1 MDTNKTDLDKNIQI
15 EEKTIRMRYAKG
27 RSIKWIRSVLLHA
40 NDFWFVWALLAGLV
54 LLALVLKLPTFW
66 VTILEL
72 LFFLYIILKP
82 MGAVYALVG
91 ASTSLQAF
99 FINFI
104 LITMAFA
111 GIYYGLFFKDAGIC
125 FQGEVAQIDYTIFKD
140 HPDKNMLFLSD
151 TTRTTYLEER
161 NLDGK
166 NVSEEVTQT
175 KVETMRYQRIT
186 FSIVLENTLITSLT
200 QDPSDLYYVISDLGE
215 SMNAIS
221 SDHQKTKLFSYTL
234 LLHILIS
241 WLFLGVFISLVYSKF
256 RYEA

>member
-1 MDTNKTDLDKNIQI
+1 MNQLNSDYFGGDKPRVSRIS
-15 EEKTIRMRYAKG
+15 YAKG
-27 RSIKWIRSVLLHA
+27 KIQQWAKSVWIHA
-40 NDFWFVWALLAGLV
+40 TDFWVVWALIA
-54 LLALVLKLPTFW
+54 ALVVLSLLFKVPNKW
-66 VTILEL
+66 ITIIEG

-91 ASTSLQAF
+91 ASTSLRAF

-104 LITMAFA
+104 IISLAFA
-111 GIYYGLFFKDAGIC
+111 GVYYGLFFKDAGIC
-125 FQGEVAQIDYTIFKD
+125 FQGDVAQIDYSIFKD
-140 HPDKNMLFLSD
+140 RHGENTLEITD
-151 TTRTTYLEER
+151 TAKVSFIEER
-161 NLDGK
+161 IVDGK
-166 NVSEEVTQT
+166 HISEQVIQT
-175 KVETMRYQRIT
+175 KVETLTYNRIT
-186 FSIVLENTLITSLT
+186 FSIVAENTLITSLT

-221 SDHQKTKLFSYTL
+221 TDHLKTKLFSYTL